1 VALAARLLPL
11 AAGLV
16 LAGCASTGPRVL
28 ALPGSGKT
36 LDQFHADDGAC
47 REWAGRAS
55 SDRRGYDM
63 AYLQCMYAKGNRI
76 PVTGGRQPAY
86 VSPPAGSAAPG
97 APPAPPE
104 PSR

>member
-1 VALAARLLPL
+1 VALAAWLLSL
-11 AAGLV
+11 AAGLI
-16 LAGCASTGPRVL
+16 LAGCASTGPRAL

-55 SDRRGYDM
+55 SDRPGYDM
-63 AYLQCMYAKGNRI
+63 AYLQCVYANGNRI

-97 APPAPPE
+97 APPAPPGL
-104 PSR
+104 SR